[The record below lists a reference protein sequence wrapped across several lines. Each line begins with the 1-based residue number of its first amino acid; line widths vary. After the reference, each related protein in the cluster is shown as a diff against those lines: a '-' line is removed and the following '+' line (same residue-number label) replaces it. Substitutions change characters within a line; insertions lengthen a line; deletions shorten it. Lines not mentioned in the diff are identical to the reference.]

1 MNLEKPN
8 ILKNMLSKW
17 LDKTIA
23 TTHWLL
29 EQGVS
34 AQLAKRYVESGWME
48 PIGHGAYK
56 KAADGLI
63 WQSGVHAL
71 QVQLEIPVHVGGLS
85 ALSYHGVS
93 HYLRLG
99 KEPLFLFVP
108 PAIHL
113 PKWFNNYDWGRVMV
127 VVRTSFLPQ
136 AAGIK
141 SYQEQNIKIN
151 YAIVERAVLELLY
164 LAPKQIDILECYQ
177 IVEGLH
183 NLRPNL
189 LQTLLEGCSSVKVK
203 RLFLFMAEKA
213 QLPAMKYLNVE
224 KIDLG
229 KGDRSIVKHGKYD
242 SKYQLV
248 LPEELVNNERSI

>member
-1 MNLEKPN
+1 MSIEKPN
-8 ILKNMLSKW
+8 KLQNLLSKW

-29 EQGVS
+29 EKGVS

-48 PIGHGAYK
+48 SIGHGAYK
-56 KAADGLI
+56 KLSDHLI

-71 QVQLEIPVHVGGLS
+71 QTQLKLPVHVGGLS

-93 HYLRLG
+93 HSLRLG

-108 PAIHL
+108 LTVYL
-113 PKWFNNYDWGRVMV
+113 PKWFNNYDWGRSIV

-136 AAGIK
+136 AVGIK
-141 SYQEQNIKIN
+141 SYQEQNIEIN
-151 YAIVERAVLELLY
+151 YAVVERAVLELLY
-164 LAPKQIDILECYQ
+164 LTPKQIDILECYQ
-177 IVEGLH
+177 IIEGLH

-189 LQTLLEGCSSVKVK
+189 LQTLLEECSSVKVK
-203 RLFLFMAEKA
+203 RLFLFMADKA
-213 QLPAMKYLNVE
+213 QLPVMKHLNLE
-224 KIDLG
+224 KIELG

-248 LPEELVNNERSI
+248 LPEDLVNNERSI

>member
-1 MNLEKPN
+1 MSLEKPN
-8 ILKNMLSKW
+8 KLKNLLSKW

-34 AQLAKRYVESGWME
+34 AQLVKRYVETGWME
-48 PIGHGAYK
+48 SIGHGAYK
-56 KAADGLI
+56 KVADELV

-71 QVQLEIPVHVGGLS
+71 QIQLKLPVHVGGLS
-85 ALSYHGVS
+85 ALTYHGVS

-108 PAIHL
+108 PVVYL
-113 PKWFNNYDWGRVMV
+113 PKWFNNYDWGRSIV
-127 VVRTSFLPQ
+127 VVRTAFLTQ
-136 AAGIK
+136 DVGIK
-141 SYQEQNIKIN
+141 SYQERNIEIY
-151 YAIVERAVLELLY
+151 YAVIERAVLELLY
-164 LAPKQIDILECYQ
+164 LTPKQIDILECYQ
-177 IVEGLH
+177 IIERLH

-229 KGDRSIVKHGKYD
+229 KGDRCIVKHGKYD
-242 SKYQLV
+242 SKYKLV
-248 LPEELVNNERSI
+248 LPKELVNNE